1 MEAIEIVLHPNNMN
15 KEEDFSLSRSLEH
28 SIQML
33 KERKKT
39 QLKEQW
45 LTPSWFNNPT
55 NVSFHC
61 FPPHSSHESDLHYFP
76 LPSSGTSIC
85 RLHPSSYWLTHI
97 FTPL

>member
-39 QLKEQW
+39 QLKEQ
-45 LTPSWFNNPT
+45 
-55 NVSFHC
+55 
-61 FPPHSSHESDLHYFP
+61 
-76 LPSSGTSIC
+76 
-85 RLHPSSYWLTHI
+85 
-97 FTPL
+97 